1 MEGAVMYDTPDWDP
15 EPEDDTDACAACRRG
30 QYGCTC
36 LTDEEREEQEAE
48 YQAKREANL
57 QKWGLR
63 PKGKGIDG
71 RLAA

>member
-1 MEGAVMYDTPDWDP
+1 MRDLPDWDP

-30 QYGCTC
+30 HFGCTC

-57 QKWGLR
+57 KRWGLL
-63 PKGKGIDG
+63 PPGKGIET
-71 RLAA
+71 RRVA